1 MAAFTKIEDFAKQV
15 AEKAHNLSTDTLK
28 VALSNTAINA
38 ATATQLSD
46 VTQIS
51 TNGGYAAATVT
62 GLSGTEAS
70 GVYKLA
76 TSNNVTFTASG
87 AAFDTFRYVVLYNDS
102 ATNDLLIG
110 YWDYGSA
117 VDITDGN
124 SFTVDFD
131 DTNGVLTLQ

>member
-1 MAAFTKIEDFAKQV
+1 MPRPQPLT
-15 AEKAHNLSTDTLK
+15 
-28 VALSNTAINA
+28 
-38 ATATQLSD
+38 D

-51 TNGGYAAATVT
+51 TNGGYTAG
-62 GLSGTEAS
+62 GLLITNLTGTES
-70 GVYKLA
+70 GGVYKLDCTNA
-76 TSNNVTFTASG
+76 SNVTFTASG

-102 ATNDLLIG
+102 STNKKLIG

-131 DTNGVLTLQ
+131 QTNGILTLQ